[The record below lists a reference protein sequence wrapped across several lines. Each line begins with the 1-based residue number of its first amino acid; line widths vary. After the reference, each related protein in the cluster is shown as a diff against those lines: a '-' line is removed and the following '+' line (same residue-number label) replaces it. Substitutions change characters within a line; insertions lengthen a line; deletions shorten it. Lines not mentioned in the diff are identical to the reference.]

1 MLTQRHKGRDPY
13 RVLGIDNDTPLDEV
27 KRVFRQAAHA
37 CHPDRNPKDPMA
49 DSRFSLLRWAY
60 ESVLADMAPGLS
72 ARADLERVQV
82 EVRLPPNRLTLED
95 IFGYH
100 GPRMRMR
107 ASTPVA
113 DSSIGAVDGVAENEP
128 ETGVDL
134 SPFPEDPQCDAA

>member
-1 MLTQRHKGRDPY
+1 MLTHRHKGRDPY

-27 KRVFRQAAHA
+27 KRVFRKAAHA

-60 ESVLADMAPGLS
+60 ESVLADLAPELS
-72 ARADLERVQV
+72 ARADLERVRV

-95 IFGYH
+95 VFGYH

-107 ASTPVA
+107 TSTPVTA
-113 DSSIGAVDGVAENEP
+113 SSPNAVDGVGANEP
-128 ETGVDL
+128 EAGVIL
-134 SPFPEDPQCDAA
+134 SRFPEDPQSDAA